1 MSNCRVCGTKD
12 KDKPQIF
19 MNEPWCSD
27 NHRKVVLSEREPTHQ
42 EWITMD
48 RQLFLD
54 LDDDWQAPDGV
65 KAKRRSIR
73 KGI

>member
-1 MSNCRVCGTKD
+1 MKCRVCGTKD

-19 MNEPWCSD
+19 KNEPWCSD
-27 NHRKVVLSEREPTHQ
+27 NHRKVILGEREPTHQ

-54 LDDDWQAPDGV
+54 LQGDWQAPDGV
-65 KAKRRSIR
+65 KAERRSIR
-73 KGI
+73 KEI